1 MSCDI
6 AAAALYLAFAP
17 ASMDAT
23 SLRQPKVLIATS
35 SKATGLASEPLY
47 AEIVS
52 RASGLRRS
60 VERLARTDDPAAASV
75 LKPGVEQL
83 SALDMKAHLDLAAR
97 GTDGDL
103 KCILKGISQDLTA
116 KLALL
121 SAAGEPTK
129 RHCALIEMGYLLRDN
144 VEVITAPPKP
154 PV

>member
-17 ASMDAT
+17 ASMDAA
-23 SLRQPKVLIATS
+23 SLRQPKTLIAAISGTV
-35 SKATGLASEPLY
+35 GLASEPLY
-47 AEIVS
+47 AEIV
-52 RASGLRRS
+52 RKASGLRRS
-60 VERLARTDDPAAASV
+60 VDLLSRTENVAPAAI

-97 GTDGDL
+97 GMDGDL

-116 KLALL
+116 KLAAL
-121 SAAGEPTK
+121 SAAQEQTQ
-129 RHCALIEMGYLLRDN
+129 RHAALTEMDYLLRDN

>member
-1 MSCDI
+1 MSCDV
-6 AAAALYLAFAP
+6 ATAALYLAFAP
-17 ASMDAT
+17 ASMDVA
-23 SLRQPKVLIATS
+23 SLRQPKALIATAS
-35 SKATGLASEPLY
+35 RAVGLATEPLY
-47 AEIVS
+47 AEIV
-52 RASGLRRS
+52 RKASGLRRS
-60 VERLARTDDPAAASV
+60 VDRLARTDNAAAAAI

-83 SALDMKAHLDLAAR
+83 SALDMKGHLDLAAR

-121 SAAGEPTK
+121 SAAEDAPR
-129 RHCALIEMGYLLRDN
+129 RHAVLTDMGYLLRDN